1 MFISQIIEALP
12 PLVYIRRGELV
23 IQFDSP
29 SDLLWRVAKL
39 SSVLAP
45 LDQESG
51 RGAEGKNRVARPSG
65 RLSGNASARG
75 AVEPDPAADSG
86 PASEPQPTG

>member
-39 SSVLAP
+39 SSVLAQ

-51 RGAEGKNRVARPSG
+51 RGAEGKNRAARPGG
-65 RLSGNASARG
+65 RLAGNGSARG
-75 AVEPDPAADSG
+75 TVEADSAADSG
-86 PASEPQPTG
+86 TASDPQPPG